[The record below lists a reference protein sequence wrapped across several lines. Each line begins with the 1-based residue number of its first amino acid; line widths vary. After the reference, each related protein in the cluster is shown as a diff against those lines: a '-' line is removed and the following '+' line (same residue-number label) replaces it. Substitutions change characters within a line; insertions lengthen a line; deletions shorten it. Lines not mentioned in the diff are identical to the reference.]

1 MECPLPAA
9 AIRPFSL
16 CSAVRPLALLLG
28 LLLLPA
34 PALALEL
41 EGKTVY
47 TWSTPVKNQYA
58 GSVLEVLKKEGE
70 EVAQDEVVAR
80 YRLAPQELESIRAAL
95 DDKAIRDKDAQ
106 IQEWNARIQL
116 QTRHVE
122 QLRSSVQAG
131 YEAPLRLESEEA
143 ALDLYQT
150 QLREAQRA
158 KADLAARLASEQERI
173 SEDLGGLK
181 VTRRKVPDA
190 IPLNAPYE
198 GVISKMTLQP
208 GQRLAAKAECFKVAA
223 KAISVKVRVYAED
236 YQKLHTGDEATVTI
250 QGIPDRTFPAVL
262 FNLPLKPVDKGFMAL
277 SYYEILFRVIEL
289 DTVVREGLSAR
300 VTVP

>member
-9 AIRPFSL
+9 AIHPFSL

-34 PALALEL
+34 PALAMEL

-47 TWSTPVKNQYA
+47 TWSVAVKNEYA

-70 EVAQDEVVAR
+70 EVAKDEVVAR
-80 YRLAPQELESIRAAL
+80 YRLAPRELESIRAAL
-95 DDKAIRDKDAQ
+95 DDKALRDKDAR

-116 QTRHVE
+116 QTRQVE

-158 KADLAARLASEQERI
+158 KADLTARLESEQERI

-250 QGIPDRTFPAVL
+250 QGFPDRTFPAVL
-262 FNLPLKPVDKGFMAL
+262 FNLPLKPVDKGFMDL
-277 SYYEILFRVIEL
+277 SYYEILFRVTEL